1 MIEQELTEGS
11 ALRAFDRPAG
21 GTAAVGRLALVAAR
35 AGTGKTALLVQVA
48 IDALLR
54 GLPVLHVS
62 LGDTLPH
69 VKSWYHGVYRDLTA
83 GLPAN
88 EARAAWEKAEPLR
101 LLMMFRQDTFTVERF
116 LDRVRLLE
124 TQGVFAPRVVV
135 ADGFRLGE
143 AMRADVEALARF
155 ATERNLDLWLAG
167 RTLQESDELEPIVAP
182 LASLFEAIISLEPQ
196 ADAVALRVLR
206 GSAGATCTMRLDPG
220 TMLVKK
226 A

>member
-1 MIEQELTEGS
+1 MKELTERS
-11 ALRAFDRPAG
+11 ALRVFDRPAG
-21 GTAAVGRLALVAAR
+21 SSPTVGRLALVAAR

-54 GLPVLHVS
+54 GLPVLHLS

-83 GLPAN
+83 GLPA
-88 EARAAWEKAEPLR
+88 EDARAAWERAEPLR
-101 LLMMFRQDTFTVERF
+101 LLMMFRQGTFTVERF

-124 TQGVFAPRVVV
+124 TQGVFAPRIVV
-135 ADGFRLGE
+135 ADGFLLGP
-143 AMRADVEALARF
+143 ALRADAEALAQF
-155 ATERNLDLWLAG
+155 ATERGLDLWLAG
-167 RTLQESDELEPIVAP
+167 RTPLESDDVDPIVAP

-206 GSAGATCTMRLDPG
+206 GPAGAVPSLRLDPG